1 MENTLVE
8 NNDVNLE
15 NNKDNNINEDY
26 IEDIEVNEF
35 KENLKNYNLDSSQK
49 KKLKCNV
56 SKKWIKNLING
67 LKDCKT
73 IK

>member
-1 MENTLVE
+1 MDNILI
-8 NNDVNLE
+8 NNNIVKFEKNED
-15 NNKDNNINEDY
+15 NKDENDEDKIVNN
-26 IEDIEVNEF
+26 F
-35 KENLKNYNLDSSQK
+35 KENLQIFNQQSKK